1 MTARPCC
8 SPSAIIADIYSR
20 MSTLSLHSKRSLHTS
35 RICRAPTAVKE
46 RTAQDKKAKTNAAQ
60 TSTLEALTPEQRL
73 QVAKE
78 RAAQKRAQ
86 EKIDQE
92 RNFRYGGLAPTSLF
106 GGDLTNKE
114 KSTGEDNPFS
124 ERNPDHMAL
133 VLNPRPTARSR
144 WQRRMVIRD
153 VRRRGR
159 PNRQMRLA
167 RSERSHLSRSYFFKT
182 SMKKLAPLAR
192 QIAGKSV
199 DEAILQMR
207 FSKKKVA
214 QEIREHLIQA
224 RNEAV
229 VMKGMGLG
237 AVNVTEDAA
246 VGRDPSE
253 TPALPHQTASK
264 ALKKGHAPNET
275 DIYVA
280 EAWTNRGPYGKE
292 PEFRARGRVNMLR
305 PPNTGISVLLKE
317 EKTRLREKAE
327 KEAKALRKR
336 MGKNMWVHLPDRKI
350 TAQRQHLL
358 W

>member
-1 MTARPCC
+1 MKARPCRN
-8 SPSAIIADIYSR
+8 SSATIADAYTR
-20 MSTLSLHSKRSLHTS
+20 LSTLSLRSERSLHTS
-35 RICRAPTAVKE
+35 PICRAPTALKE
-46 RTAQDKKAKTNAAQ
+46 KTDKNAKLAAP
-60 TSTLEALTPEQRL
+60 TSTPEALTPEQRL
-73 QVAKE
+73 QLAKD

-92 RNFRYGGLAPTSLF
+92 RNFRYGALAPTSLF
-106 GGDLTNKE
+106 GRDLVDKDKTAV
-114 KSTGEDNPFS
+114 EDNPF
-124 ERNPDHMAL
+124 EDRNPENMAIA
-133 VLNPRPTARSR
+133 LNPRPTARSR

-159 PNRQMRLA
+159 PNKEMRIA

-192 QIAGKSV
+192 QIAGKPI

-214 QEIREHLIQA
+214 KEVHEHLLQA
-224 RNEAV
+224 RNEAI

-237 AVNVTEDAA
+237 AVSASEDAI
-246 VGRDPSE
+246 VGQDPSQ
-253 TPALPHQTASK
+253 TRALPTQRPSK
-264 ALKKGHAPNET
+264 ALKKGVNPNET

-280 EAWTNRGPYGKE
+280 EAWTNKGPYGME

-305 PPNTGISVLLKE
+305 PPNTGISVVLKE
-317 EKTRLREKAE
+317 EKTRSRQQAE
-327 KEAKALRKR
+327 KEVKALRKR